1 MLRTYLDYS
10 VLDGAR
16 NIPIFLTVGISEHA
30 TENSIRYYV
39 SILSM
44 TSCISVGISDI
55 VWSREKS
62 DLYVEN
68 PVNLERLSKE
78 NLRKS
83 QRCKI
88 VISLPTIEPK
98 QRNEIIHL
106 SIVTNS
112 RGNSQAGCL
121 PVATKLRTVD
131 SLNAMH
137 HANASALDKYMV

>member
-1 MLRTYLDYS
+1 
-10 VLDGAR
+10 
-16 NIPIFLTVGISEHA
+16 
-30 TENSIRYYV
+30 
-39 SILSM
+39 M

-137 HANASALDKYMV
+137 HANASALVNTWYKKILRKIMIFVATLLSIFIILYIIFHLMIISIWLFF